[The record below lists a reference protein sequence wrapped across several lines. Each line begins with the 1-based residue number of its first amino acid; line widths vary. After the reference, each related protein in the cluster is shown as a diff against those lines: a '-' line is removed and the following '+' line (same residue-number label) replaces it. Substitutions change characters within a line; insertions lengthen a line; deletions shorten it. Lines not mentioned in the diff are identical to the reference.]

1 MKGGSVKIDIT
12 AGIPPQEKQANYVP
26 FGKYIL
32 NRNKLND
39 GVVMIKRPN
48 GSFMGDLQSRRIS
61 NNLKNIFQKVV
72 GGNIPNFQDFSKL
85 DEDEKEYL
93 HYVAKKTNLV
103 DKLQV
108 PTPKKDNEEKMID
121 KFQIL
126 RGQIVAGNDNIQL
139 INEFKKLVLKMSD
152 EKLLPR
158 RQVSDILI
166 DLEKAYG

>member
-1 MKGGSVKIDIT
+1 MRGGSVKIDIN
-12 AGIPPQEKQANYVP
+12 AGMPHKEKPVNYVP
-26 FGKYIL
+26 FGKYII

-39 GVVMIKRPN
+39 GVVMIKRSN
-48 GSFMGDLQSRRIS
+48 GAFMGDLQSRRIS

-108 PTPKKDNEEKMID
+108 PTPKKDDEEKMIS
-121 KFQIL
+121 KFELL
-126 RGQIVAGNDNIQL
+126 RGQIIAGNDNREL
-139 INEFKKLVLKMSD
+139 IKEFKKLVLEMSD
-152 EKLLPR
+152 KKLLPR

-166 DLEKAYG
+166 DIEKAYG